1 MPILQVLRTPK
12 GGAVGADH
20 FPGHGTILRPVED
33 PDGVVLD
40 PELFTAIRL
49 DPNFQKIPASLANRI
64 SDLYVTMLGRQKEA
78 GFTFNS
84 TDSQKEVSVVLLRDE
99 ETQTRWR
106 VLVPT
111 QIVGGASV
119 EADYTKPLCDIE
131 TGEKIEQFPPPG
143 WLHAGSSHS
152 HNTMPAFFSSV
163 DDRNE
168 LPMPGVHF
176 VLGGFRQSVD
186 EGVSWNFDVAASIVY
201 HHRRFERVIEQGPDG
216 QRAFRKLVWNDLIEF
231 TIDVKDTAHPN
242 VQQYISVE
250 TPKITV
256 VSGYSGYSGYSGF
269 GRDYE
274 LEGYYGRS
282 IDNGNSIVPDRYK
295 RHHIDTR
302 NKELVSR
309 VRGKVQRIKR
319 ADPARPDDV
328 IDWLSAFD
336 SIMSSMGMGL
346 VHRAFDDAISPNEI
360 LTKRGLVLVPKD
372 LMDPGLPRIDLTT
385 KAPTGYWCPRQQHVG
400 TQLIEVGLCFFVE
413 RGKMVVPYIQVGYA
427 NGGATLW
434 REAKAVYAA
443 QLVIESRAQR
453 TKLGIK
459 DTIGAGDKPIQR
471 EVDFDEREDA
481 MMAELAAELELDDWE
496 DYENEEFQTRGV
508 KASDFTKTEV
518 DLLIRS
524 WAHDKILGP
533 FLRESVNTHIFGNGG
548 IRK

>member
-99 ETQTRWR
+99 ETQTKWR

-111 QIVGGASV
+111 QVVGGASV

-176 VLGGFRQSVD
+176 VLGGFRQSTD

-216 QRAFRKLVWNDLIEF
+216 QRAFRKLVWQDILEF
-231 TIDVKDTAHPN
+231 TLDTKYEAHAN
-242 VQQYISVE
+242 VHQYISVE
-250 TPKITV
+250 RPQITV
-256 VSGYSGYSGYSGF
+256 LSGYSGYPGYLGLA
-269 GRDYE
+269 RDYAA
-274 LEGYYGRS
+274 EGYYGRS
-282 IDNGNSIVPDRYK
+282 LLDDERYK
-295 RHHIDTR
+295 RHNIDVR

-319 ADPARPDDV
+319 ADPKDTNAV
-328 IDWLSAFD
+328 LDWLGSFD
-336 SIMSSMGMGL
+336 STMSSMGMGI

-372 LMDPGLPRIDLTT
+372 MMDPGQPRMELTT
-385 KAPTGYWCPRQQHVG
+385 RVPTGYWCPRQQHIG
-400 TQLIEVGLCFFVE
+400 TQLVEVGLCFFVE
-413 RGKMVVPYIQVGYA
+413 RGVDVVPYIQVGYA
-427 NGGATLW
+427 VAGATLW
-434 REAKAVYAA
+434 REAKAVYAG
-443 QLVIESRAQR
+443 QLVLEAREQRA
-453 TKLGIK
+453 KLGIK

-471 EVDFDEREDA
+471 EVDLDDRQDA
-481 MMAELAAELELDDWE
+481 MMAELAAEMELDDWE
-496 DYENEEFQTRGV
+496 DDEYEEFSTRGV

-533 FLRESVNTHIFGNGG
+533 FLRESINTHVLGNGG
-548 IRK
+548 TRK